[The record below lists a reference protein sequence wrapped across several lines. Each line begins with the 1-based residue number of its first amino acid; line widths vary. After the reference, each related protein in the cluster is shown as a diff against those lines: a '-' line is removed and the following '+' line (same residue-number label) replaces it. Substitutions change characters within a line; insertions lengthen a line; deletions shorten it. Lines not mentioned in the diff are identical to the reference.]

1 MTSVFSSLLH
11 AGNTVELLDRHRLD
25 DLILND
31 REDDTPLITVANHTS
46 TLDDPGL
53 VSAILPWGARVSHR
67 RMRWGICTEEICFA
81 NPGLGSFFAAGK
93 ALPIQRGGSIHQK
106 GLATLLDKLNRG
118 DWVHVFP
125 EGRVWQEGGTPLRD
139 AEGRWCS
146 GSGRCSLPHV
156 KVGPM
161 KWGIGK
167 LIANAEKTPIV
178 LPYFHM
184 GMNDVMPQD
193 ANNQLFGPPQ
203 FFVNT
208 RITVKFGEPV
218 VVADLLDKYHDGAC
232 ERAEARNL
240 EREARIDKEEAR
252 LALAKARARV
262 GWIAYV
268 TPTAWWSGGGG
279 GGAELGAGG
288 GRNGA
293 AHAALAAAA
302 AAASAADEAPRPPP
316 AGIVSPS
323 LRPLN
328 TEEDYSDHTGSSARV
343 AGLTKSAARSPLN
356 TDDMFSDHA
365 AAQRGGSARV
375 AGLTRPVGHAEAG
388 NGRASSS
395 SSSSS
400 SGAEA
405 FPADALIRGAK
416 EQADRL
422 ADAAREQSE
431 AVTAKARLLRERL
444 LAIAEEG
451 EEVAKEFSARF
462 ESEAREFLPKDVADR
477 LQRFSTSVSFPA
489 PERIRMAGGAGAEA
503 AAAAGGAGAGQ
514 GGSGTTVAAEFGSGA
529 ASGGVGGAGAA
540 SGDGPA
546 SAAALSRRG
555 GTGGVGSAAEGAG
568 GGVPAAASAAVAS
581 AAASP
586 QAGRGPRKAKST
598 DGLPWSSSPSKG
610 AAGGAGS
617 SSSSGG
623 TGRGGAGGA
632 AGAFSDEPV
641 VEVVPTRRLRTGT
654 LVPMYVEAPLRIKPP
669 DHEVLTREEAE
680 AEETIRLQLYADIA
694 ARIHESLVKLEG
706 QVMEHRRAKG
716 WEELRPQK

>member
-1 MTSVFSSLLH
+1 VTSVFSSLLH